1 MKWLKNAI
9 HYLKL
14 IFKKSSLDN
23 VILDYFINEVINSD
37 FINDIAENT
46 KINKHKIIEIL
57 VEIQEFYNR
66 EF

>member
-57 VEIQEFYNR
+57 VEIQELYNR